1 MPSAHEHHL
10 EFAMS
15 PDRNLLVAAERHEK
29 RIRSS
34 SLVHLFLYCLPK
46 DTKKA
51 VILDEAGAGRR
62 NRRATLTK
70 FLEG

>member
-1 MPSAHEHHL
+1 MPSAHEHNP

-15 PDRNLLVAAERHEK
+15 PDRSLLVAAERDEK

-34 SLVHLFLYCLPK
+34 SMIHLFLYCLPK
-46 DTKKA
+46 DTKRA

-62 NRRATLTK
+62 NRRATLMK